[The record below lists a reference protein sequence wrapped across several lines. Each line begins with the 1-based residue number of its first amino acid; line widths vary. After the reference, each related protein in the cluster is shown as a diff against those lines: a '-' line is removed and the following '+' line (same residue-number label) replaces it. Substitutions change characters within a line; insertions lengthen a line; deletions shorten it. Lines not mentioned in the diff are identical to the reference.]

1 MKHCLIVASSLLLAA
16 HASAQD
22 PTFRAPAPRAADP
35 APSAPSGPV
44 TMSAGTINNMEVLD
58 NSNTIRPGDELSLR
72 VVEDRTPP
80 MPYRVGVSGEINAP
94 HVGVVRAAGR
104 TCRELA
110 FSIKS
115 MLEKSVFKKA
125 TVIITIDRREPDYRG
140 GRGGGY
146 GIGVA
151 EQEIFTVFGQVI
163 RQGQY
168 ELSEN
173 SDVTI
178 SQAILQTGGF
188 AQFANPKKVKL
199 VRKYRDGNKT
209 ILVNVDQ
216 IMRKGDLS
224 KDIFIRDGDVII
236 VDEKTVNF

>member
-1 MKHCLIVASSLLLAA
+1 MKHCLIVASLLALA
-16 HASAQD
+16 ASVSAQD

-35 APSAPSGPV
+35 APSSPSGPV

-58 NSNTIRPGDELSLR
+58 SSNTIRPGDELSLR

-110 FSIKS
+110 YTIKS

-125 TVIITIDRREPDYRG
+125 TVIITIDRREP
-140 GRGGGY
+140 GRNER
-146 GIGVA
+146 GIGFGMA

-168 ELSEN
+168 ELSDN

-178 SQAILQTGGF
+178 SQAILLTGGF

-199 VRKYRDGNKT
+199 VRKYSDGNKT

-224 KDIFIRDGDVII
+224 KDIFIRNGDVII